1 MLKSAKVK
9 LETDK
14 NATLQIT
21 LLNFIGYI
29 GKSCDHSISTQN
41 SVIIPSILS
50 FSNSKQKNIIYTIY
64 NTLDCW
70 CHYDENMTEC
80 KMINSISSYLPDLI
94 NTTNVLL
101 YYIQNKIEV
110 LIWLEKYIPFIKEH
124 LNNITKAIS
133 NLLINNQENIR
144 IHANQV
150 YFIINI
156 QCFALLISKVN
167 KNIIIEISETSINLK
182 EKIYYVYKEY
192 DITPIPFKYA
202 VVKKEKKVQDISSII
217 I

>member
-94 NTTNVLL
+94 NTTNV
-101 YYIQNKIEV
+101 YYIIYRIK
-110 LIWLEKYIPFIKEH
+110 LKY
-124 LNNITKAIS
+124 
-133 NLLINNQENIR
+133 
-144 IHANQV
+144 
-150 YFIINI
+150 
-156 QCFALLISKVN
+156 
-167 KNIIIEISETSINLK
+167 
-182 EKIYYVYKEY
+182 
-192 DITPIPFKYA
+192 
-202 VVKKEKKVQDISSII
+202 
-217 I
+217 